1 LVRPGPIDTARVLL
15 NWAKCHFLWYFY
27 DLLRSIAMDT
37 RLPSYV
43 RTPDWPTPVC
53 YAIAVLGALAAG
65 ALRGVLASIWGVY
78 LPFLTFVPAIALTAW
93 VGGFW
98 PGMLT
103 TVLGAAIA
111 DYFWL
116 PPLYSFKI
124 VGLADGVGLLF
135 FVGIGALIS
144 ALIETMRRGRRRF
157 ESLLHSIDEGFVVFD
172 QDWRYHYVN
181 DRAAELLRQ
190 PASSMI
196 GRAVWD
202 VFPDI
207 VGTGIETKLRR
218 LSAEPAPI
226 AFETFYRP
234 YGRWLRARVFPTSD
248 GFSALLEDITDQ
260 KRAEEASSRLAA
272 IVRWSEEAVI
282 GRDLD
287 GMITAW
293 NPAAERL
300 FGFTAQEVIGRS
312 IRMIVPAD
320 RQTEEDEVLR
330 RLRRGE
336 TSEHFETTRIRKD
349 GTTINVALTVSPIK
363 DADGRIVGASTIARD
378 IGARLRTEAERDR
391 LFTAEQVA
399 RARAE
404 SAERRATIL
413 SESSAILS
421 SSLDPSTTLRTVSQL
436 VVPRFADWCIV
447 DLVTREN
454 TLERVAVSASGVD
467 SDALLAE
474 LQRYTPD
481 WASAQPSAEAIRSR
495 RTVVIPEV
503 TEETLLST
511 ARDDRHLAIMRR
523 LHPYS
528 ALAVP
533 MTTRLR
539 VIGAIT
545 LVRNAPGRQYDAADI
560 AMAEELARRAA
571 LAVDNATLYSEAEQA
586 RALAEGAN
594 RAKDEFLAVV
604 SHELRTPMNAVYGWA
619 RMLQMGQI
627 DSATT
632 PRALDA
638 IVRNAHVQLQLIDDL
653 LDVSRI
659 ISGKMRL
666 DIRPVDLHRVLESA
680 LDAVRPAA
688 DAKGLRLQSFIDPSA
703 GPLNGDPDRLQ
714 QVAWN
719 LLMNAVKFTPR
730 DGRIQ
735 LVLQRV
741 GSHIEIVV
749 SDTGAGIRHELL
761 PVIFDR
767 FKQGET
773 GSTRNQGGLGI
784 GLALVRHLVELHGGS
799 VTAESAGEGQGA
811 TFRVKIPLV
820 AALAEP
826 KEERAH
832 PTAGQPVPTY
842 HGPSLR
848 GLRVLVV
855 DDDPD
860 ALDLIAT
867 ILRRA
872 EAEARLC
879 SSPPEALAM
888 LRAWKPHVL
897 VSDIEMPGEDGYS
910 LIRKVREL
918 AGSDGGQI
926 PAVALT
932 AYGRPEDRVRSL
944 SAGYSMHVAKPV
956 DPVELGVIVAN
967 LAGRSLAG

>member
-1 LVRPGPIDTARVLL
+1 MATRV
-15 NWAKCHFLWYFY
+15 
-27 DLLRSIAMDT
+27 T
-37 RLPSYV
+37 SYV
-43 RTPDWPTPVC
+43 RVPDWPPPVR
-53 YAIAVLGALAAG
+53 YAIAVGAALAAG
-65 ALRGVLASIWGVY
+65 VVRGVLSGVWGDA
-78 LPFLTFVPAIALTAW
+78 LPFLTFIPAMVLSAW
-93 VGGFW
+93 AGGFW

-103 TVLGAAIA
+103 TVLGATLA

-116 PPLYSFKI
+116 TPFYSFR
-124 VGLADGVGLLF
+124 VSSLAEAVGLLF
-135 FVGIGALIS
+135 FLGIGALIS
-144 ALIETMRRGRRRF
+144 ALSETMHRGRRRL

-172 QDWRYHYVN
+172 RDWRYRYVN
-181 DRAAELLRQ
+181 DRAAALLQ
-190 PASSMI
+190 HPAASMI
-196 GRAVWD
+196 GMAIWD
-202 VFPDI
+202 LFPEI
-207 VGTGIETKLRR
+207 VGTEIEAKLRR
-218 LSAEPAPI
+218 ASAETTPV
-226 AFETFYRP
+226 AFEAFYKP
-234 YGRWLRARVFPTSD
+234 YGRWFRIRIFPTLD
-248 GFSALLEDITDQ
+248 GFSALLEDTTDR
-260 KRAEEASSRLAA
+260 KRAEEASLRLAA
-272 IVRWSEEAVI
+272 IVRSSEEAII
-282 GRDLD
+282 GKDLD
-287 GMITAW
+287 GIITAW

-300 FGFTAQEVIGRS
+300 FGFTAPEAIGHS

-320 RQTEEDEVLR
+320 RQAEEDEVLS

-336 TSEHFETTRIRKD
+336 TIEHFETVRIRKN
-349 GTTINVALTVSPIK
+349 GTPINIALTVSPIR
-363 DADGRIVGASTIARD
+363 DADGRIVGASKIARD
-378 IGARLRTEAERDR
+378 IEERIRAEAERTR
-391 LFTAEQVA
+391 LLTAEQAA
-399 RARAE
+399 RAQAE
-404 SAERRATIL
+404 SAERRATVL
-413 SESSAILS
+413 SESSAVLS
-421 SSLDPSTTLRTVSQL
+421 SSLDSATTLRTVARL

-454 TLERVAVSASGVD
+454 SLERVAVSAAGPD
-467 SDALLAE
+467 AEALLLE
-474 LQRYTPD
+474 LQRYAPD
-481 WASAQPSAEAIRSR
+481 WTSSQPAAEALRSR
-495 RTVVIPEV
+495 KTVVIPEV
-503 TEETLLST
+503 TEETLIST
-511 ARDDRHLAIMRR
+511 ARDEQHLAIMRR
-523 LHPYS
+523 LHPCS

-533 MTTRLR
+533 MATRQR
-539 VIGAIT
+539 IVGAIT
-545 LVRNAPGRQYDAADI
+545 LVRTAPGHQYDAADI

-571 LAVDNATLYSEAEQA
+571 LAVDNATLYGEAEEA
-586 RALAEGAN
+586 RAQAEGAN

-627 DSATT
+627 DSGTT

-666 DIRPVDLHRVLESA
+666 DIRTVDLHRVLESA

-688 DAKGLRLQSFIDPSA
+688 DAKGLRLQSLLDPSA

-714 QVAWN
+714 QVVWN
-719 LLMNAVKFTPR
+719 LLMNAVKFTPK

-735 LVLQRV
+735 LALQRV
-741 GSHIEIVV
+741 GSHLEIVV
-749 SDTGAGIRHELL
+749 SDTGAGIRRELL

-767 FKQGET
+767 FKQGES

-784 GLALVRHLVELHGGS
+784 GLAIVRHLVELHGGS

-811 TFRVKIPLV
+811 TFRVKLPRV
-820 AALAEP
+820 AALVEA
-826 KEERAH
+826 KDERSH
-832 PTAGQPVPTY
+832 PTAGQPVPAY

-872 EAEARLC
+872 EAEAMLC

-888 LRAWKPHVL
+888 LRSWKPHVL

-932 AYGRPEDRVRSL
+932 AYGRAEDRVRSL

-967 LAGRSLAG
+967 LAGRSLSG

>member
-1 LVRPGPIDTARVLL
+1 MKAMAIRV
-15 NWAKCHFLWYFY
+15 A
-27 DLLRSIAMDT
+27 
-37 RLPSYV
+37 SYV
-43 RTPDWPTPVC
+43 WVPDWPAPVR
-53 YAIAVLGALAAG
+53 YAVAVGAALSAG
-65 ALRGVLASIWGVY
+65 VLRGLLSGLWGDD
-78 LPFLTFVPAIALTAW
+78 LPFLTFIPAMALSAW
-93 VGGFW
+93 AGGFW

-103 TVLGAAIA
+103 TVLGAALA

-116 PPLYSFKI
+116 TPFYSFQ
-124 VGLADGVGLLF
+124 VSSLAEAVGLLF
-135 FVGIGALIS
+135 FLGIGALIS
-144 ALIETMRRGRRRF
+144 ALSETMHRGRRRL

-172 QDWRYHYVN
+172 RDWRYRYVN
-181 DRAAELLRQ
+181 ERAAALLQ
-190 PASSMI
+190 HPASSMI
-196 GRAVWD
+196 GMAIGD
-202 VFPDI
+202 LFPDI
-207 VGTGIETKLRR
+207 VGTEIETNLRR
-218 LSAEPAPI
+218 ASAGTTPV
-226 AFETFYRP
+226 AFEALDKP
-234 YGRWLRARVFPTSD
+234 NGRWFRIRIFPTLD
-248 GFSALLEDITDQ
+248 GFSALLEDTTDR
-260 KRAEEASSRLAA
+260 KRAEEASLRLAA
-272 IVRWSEEAVI
+272 IVRSSEEAII
-282 GRDLD
+282 GKDLD
-287 GMITAW
+287 GIITAW

-300 FGFTAQEVIGRS
+300 FGFTAQEAIGHS

-320 RQTEEDEVLR
+320 RQAEEDDVLS

-336 TSEHFETTRIRKD
+336 TIEHFETVRIRKD
-349 GTTINVALTVSPIK
+349 GTPINIALTVSPIK
-363 DADGRIVGASTIARD
+363 DADGRIVGASKIARD
-378 IGARLRTEAERDR
+378 IEERIRAEAERTR
-391 LFTAEQVA
+391 LLIAEQAA
-399 RARAE
+399 RAQAE
-404 SAERRATIL
+404 SAERRATVL
-413 SESSAILS
+413 SESSAVLS
-421 SSLDPSTTLRTVSQL
+421 SSLDSSTTLRTVARL

-454 TLERVAVSASGVD
+454 ALERVAVSAAGPD
-467 SDALLAE
+467 AEALLLE
-474 LQRYTPD
+474 LQRYAPD
-481 WASAQPSAEAIRSR
+481 WTSSQPAAQALRSR
-495 RTVVIPEV
+495 KTVAMPEV
-503 TEETLLST
+503 TEETLVST
-511 ARDDRHLAIMRR
+511 ARDEQHLAIMRR
-523 LHPYS
+523 LRPCS

-533 MTTRLR
+533 MATRQR
-539 VIGAIT
+539 IVGAIT
-545 LVRNAPGRQYDAADI
+545 LVRTTPGHQYDAADI

-571 LAVDNATLYSEAEQA
+571 LAVDNATLYGEAEEA
-586 RALAEGAN
+586 RAQAEGAN

-627 DSATT
+627 DSGTT

-688 DAKGLRLQSFIDPSA
+688 NAKGLRLQSLLDPSA

-714 QVAWN
+714 QVVWN
-719 LLMNAVKFTPR
+719 LLMNAVKFTPK

-735 LVLQRV
+735 LALQRV
-741 GSHIEIVV
+741 GSHLEIVV
-749 SDTGAGIRHELL
+749 SDTGAGIRRELL

-767 FKQGET
+767 FKQGES

-811 TFRVKIPLV
+811 TFRVKLPIV
-820 AALAEP
+820 ATLIEA
-826 KEERAH
+826 KDERAH
-832 PTAGQPVPTY
+832 PTAGQPVPAY

-872 EAEARLC
+872 EAEAMLC

-888 LRAWKPHVL
+888 LRSWKPHVL

-932 AYGRPEDRVRSL
+932 AYGRAEDRVRSL

-967 LAGRSLAG
+967 LAGRSLSG